1 MFSDNGPGI
10 PKAFREDAFRPFWTQ
25 EGSGGD
31 SMGMGLATVRNAM
44 EAIGGAVSIDD
55 SYDQGTRFVLR
66 LRDRK
71 AGQ

>member
-1 MFSDNGPGI
+1 
-10 PKAFREDAFRPFWTQ
+10 
-25 EGSGGD
+25 
-31 SMGMGLATVRNAM
+31 MGMGLATVRNAM